1 MAVTLTESA
10 AQQIQQALAKR
21 GSGLGLRVGIK
32 HVGCA
37 GLAYTY
43 DYADIINADDSR
55 FDEYGATLLVDAKSL
70 PFLDGSVL
78 DFKKDTF
85 KQGFQFHNPQMKDAC
100 GCGES
105 FSIE

>member
-10 AQQIQQALAKR
+10 AQHIQKALAKR
-21 GSGLGLRVGIK
+21 GSGVGLRAGVK

-43 DYADIINADDSR
+43 DYADTINEDDSK
-55 FDEYGATLLVDAKSL
+55 FDGYGVTLLVDAKSL

-78 DFKKDTF
+78 DFKKETF
-85 KQGFQFHNPQMKDAC
+85 KQGFQFNNPQMKDAC

-105 FSIE
+105 FSVE